1 MLNLDKALAW
11 AKLGQKVLPCRH
23 EDAWVGARLLK
34 AKSPLVD
41 HGVDDASCDEI
52 QIRKWF
58 SELYPDALVGVKAGD
73 RLNVA
78 DVDIDMEKGIDGA
91 FELSELRLELP
102 DTFSYQ
108 TKRGGWHYI
117 YRAEPG
123 EKLGPLAPVLDEEN
137 KPIKGVDRR
146 AGNSYFIPWGDEIP
160 ENLASLA
167 SAPAWLSRP
176 ASTSELSEYSKGL
189 RVWLDEIPSGFPT
202 AEVLKAANSIPDGSF
217 GHSQMISLQ
226 RRMVGL
232 AAAGHTGVGNA
243 LVDLQHAWLSGQYD
257 TPQYRRDWIQSLEGA
272 VAKFGA
278 LNIDNSVPDEHEA
291 EVQRIIRRRKAEQE
305 AERRLLDAD
314 SANTEV
320 MTWEDLANAHRDYIV
335 DSLVPSDGL
344 VFIVARSNL
353 GKTLAYVDML
363 CRCTFGMTWLG
374 KKTRKVK
381 AMVVVSEGKSGFL
394 PRFESWCDYH
404 DKDLSEVQKMI
415 VPVTGANLNS
425 TASLNRLS
433 KIALEHGV
441 ELIIFDT
448 YSNTSGLSDEDAAGP
463 AAITIRNAVQI
474 KPGSAVLF
482 IHHPR
487 KSDEKTKHPE
497 ARGSGAPKGAADVVM
512 TMFFDNDQSLPSGTK
527 WISLSTESLHA
538 GKNRDAKTETIRGLR
553 LDKSRTSTPV
563 MVWSREGLVPEPVRK
578 VESVLE
584 GDMTL
589 REIAES
595 LSVSAK
601 TADRYL
607 IRGIELGRIERVE
620 SSAANRPHLY
630 RLRRA

>member
-1 MLNLDKALAW
+1 MLSLDKALAW

-41 HGVDDASCDEI
+41 HGVDDASCDEN

-73 RLNVA
+73 GLNVA
-78 DVDIDMEKGIDGA
+78 DVDIDLEKGIDGA
-91 FELSELRLELP
+91 FELSELGLELP
-102 DTFSYQ
+102 DTFAYQ
-108 TKRGGWHYI
+108 TRRGGWHYI
-117 YRAEPG
+117 YRSEPNA
-123 EKLGPLAPVLDEEN
+123 KLGPSAPILDEEN
-137 KPIKGVDRR
+137 KPIRGVDRR
-146 AGNSYFIPWGDEIP
+146 AGNSYFIAWGDDVP
-160 ENLASLA
+160 EDLTSLA
-167 SAPAWLSRP
+167 SAPAWLSR
-176 ASTSELSEYSKGL
+176 AAGKSELSEYSKGL
-189 RVWLDEIPSGFPT
+189 RAWLDEIPLGLPT
-202 AEVLKAANSIPDGSF
+202 TEVLKAANSIPDGPF

-243 LVDLQHAWLSGQYD
+243 LVDLQHAWLAGQYD
-257 TPQYRRDWIQSLEGA
+257 TPQYKRDWIQSLEGA

-278 LNIDNSVPDEHEA
+278 LNIDNSVSDELEA
-291 EVQRIIRRRKAEQE
+291 EVQRIIQRRKAEQE

-335 DSLVPSDGL
+335 ESLVPSDGL

-363 CRCTFGMTWLG
+363 CRCAFGMKWLG

-381 AMVVVSEGKSGFL
+381 TMVVVSEGKSGFL
-394 PRFESWCDYH
+394 PRFESWCAYH
-404 DKDLSEVQKMI
+404 DQDLSEVQKMI

-425 TASLNRLS
+425 RASLNSLS
-433 KIALEHGV
+433 KIAKEHDV

-463 AAITIRNAVQI
+463 AAMTIRNAVQI
-474 KPGSAVLF
+474 KPGSAVMF

-512 TMFFDNDQSLPSGTK
+512 TMFFDNDQSLPSGKK

-538 GKNRDAKTETIRGLR
+538 GKNRDAKTETIRGLH
-553 LDKSRTSTPV
+553 LDKSRTPIPV
-563 MVWSREGLVPEPVRK
+563 MAWSKESLLPESVRR
-578 VESVLE
+578 VESVLQRE
-584 GDMTL
+584 MTL
-589 REIAES
+589 KEIAEA
-595 LSVSAK
+595 LSVSSK

-607 IRGIELGRIERVE
+607 IRGIELGRIEKIE
-620 SSAANRPHLY
+620 SAAANKPHMY
-630 RLRRA
+630 RSKK